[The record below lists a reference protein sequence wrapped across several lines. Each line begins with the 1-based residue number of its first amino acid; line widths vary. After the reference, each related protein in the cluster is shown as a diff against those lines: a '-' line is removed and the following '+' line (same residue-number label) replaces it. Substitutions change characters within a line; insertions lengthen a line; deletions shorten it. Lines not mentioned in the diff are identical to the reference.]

1 MHKQKIA
8 AQEKQFTIMSNLLK
22 GQEKERSRL
31 AKDLHDGIGSILT
44 SVKYSL
50 ASAKRDFA
58 PENEESLKVLE
69 NSIEVI
75 DLSIN
80 ELRRVA
86 YNMMPEALIKFGLD
100 EGLKDFCQFIKSAN
114 GLHIHYQSFG
124 LHDRL
129 DNDIEIVLYRI
140 VQELLTNVVKH
151 SSATETYVQLV
162 RDGSRLS
169 ISVEDNG
176 KGFSVDKLSK
186 KKSTGWLSLQSRV
199 NYLKGKLEINSILE
213 KGTTV
218 AIEFHV

>member
-1 MHKQKIA
+1 M
-8 AQEKQFTIMSNLLK
+8 IMSSLLK

-31 AKDLHDGIGSILT
+31 AKDLHDGIGCILT

-50 ASAKRDFA
+50 TNVTRTID
-58 PENEESLKVLE
+58 PENTTYTKVFE
-69 NSIEVI
+69 NSIDVI
-75 DLSIN
+75 DTSIK

-100 EGLKDFCQFIKSAN
+100 EGLKDFCQFINNSN
-114 GLHIHYQSFG
+114 GLNIYYQSHG
-124 LHDRL
+124 LNHRL
-129 DNDIEIVLYRI
+129 DNDTEIVLYRI

-151 SSATETYVQLV
+151 SAATETYVQLIK
-162 RDGSRLS
+162 DGSRLN

-176 KGFSVDKLSK
+176 KGFDLKRLST

-199 NYLKGKLEINSILE
+199 NYLKGRLEVSSILE

-218 AIEFHV
+218 GIEFNV